1 MELDPITGKPLTC
14 VQLLGI
20 MGTAKGEKP
29 WHLKPGMALLN
40 WRKLLLDNGM
50 TS

>member
-1 MELDPITGKPLTC
+1 MELDPSRGKTLTC

-20 MGTAKGEKP
+20 MGTAMGEKP
-29 WHLKPGMALLN
+29 SHLKPGMALLN
-40 WRKLLLDNGM
+40 WRKLLLDHGM